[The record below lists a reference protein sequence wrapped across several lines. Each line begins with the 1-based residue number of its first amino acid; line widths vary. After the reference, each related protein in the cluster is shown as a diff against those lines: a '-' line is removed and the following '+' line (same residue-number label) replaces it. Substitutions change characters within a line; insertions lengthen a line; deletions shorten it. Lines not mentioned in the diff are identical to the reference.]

1 MSTELAKQ
9 RILQR
14 VPLHELI
21 GEKVELKMKG
31 GRYAGVCPFHE
42 DRSPSFYIFDDHY
55 YCFGCHARGDAIT
68 FVREQQGLTFIE
80 ALRFLANKYAI
91 EAPELDGPQQDK
103 KERETE
109 ARLYKICASSA
120 SYFEERLQK
129 DKPGGERALSYLEAR
144 GFSAEFIAQQ
154 RLGYSPADSQSLVQH
169 LLRQGFPI
177 KDMITA
183 SMANSSQYDHKGY
196 DFFSQRL
203 MIPIFDLYGRVI
215 AFGGRTLGDE
225 QPKYKNSRETPLFDK
240 SHVLYGLF
248 QARDSIRRERRAI
261 VCEGYMDVLQLW
273 QHGMTDAVACLG
285 TALSIH
291 HLKRLAALTPRVF
304 LIFDGDRAGRNA
316 TLRAVSLALEVPQ
329 TEFKVVVLPE
339 EHDPDSFVRKE
350 GREAFEA
357 QFETAQNLLEFAIQT
372 RIAETH
378 ELAIPDLVSKEFV
391 PWLQSVPDP
400 LKRTFLSK
408 KIADLTGIKAA
419 DLEAAVRPESVK
431 AAAQRAQP
439 TAAAPTPPPASP
451 RPPLQLLRGLSLE
464 FFGHLYW
471 AKPGELELKTVDGLL
486 KTHLELDEVWSE
498 FAAELLKA
506 LERQLTP
513 SEQNKAFWTSS
524 TVPEVLHLIDM
535 LEQHAPA
542 YETAQRQQQI
552 TKLAQEIRRR
562 MLRDTLARLKQS
574 LLQADVDEQRDILT
588 AVARITKELT
598 QKVEAASKSV

>member
-80 ALRFLANKYAI
+80 ALRFLAAKYAI
-91 EAPELDGPQQDK
+91 EAPELDGPPEDR

-129 DKPGGERALSYLEAR
+129 AGGERALAYLENR
-144 GFSAEFIAQQ
+144 GFSPEFIQQ
-154 RLGYSPADSQSLVQH
+154 HRLGYSPTDSQALVQH
-169 LLRQGFPI
+169 LLRQGFAI

-203 MIPIFDLYGRVI
+203 MIPITDLYGRVI

-248 QARDSIRRERRAI
+248 QARDSIRRERRAV

-273 QHGMTDAVACLG
+273 QHGIADAVACLG
-285 TALSIH
+285 TALTIH
-291 HLKRLAALTPRVF
+291 HLKRLAALTPRVY

-329 TEFKVVVLPE
+329 CEFKVVVLPE
-339 EHDPDSFVRKE
+339 THDPDSFVRAY
-350 GREAFEA
+350 GRDAFEG
-357 QFETAQNLLEFAIQT
+357 QFEKAQNLLEFAIQT
-372 RIAETH
+372 RLADTH
-378 ELAIPDLVSKEFV
+378 ELAIPDLVTKEFV

-400 LKRTFLSK
+400 LKRTYLSK
-408 KIADLTGIKAA
+408 KISDLTGIKQSQ
-419 DLEAAVRPESVK
+419 LEVAVRPETPRAP
-431 AAAQRAQP
+431 AAEAARKP
-439 TAAAPTPPPASP
+439 AAPAPLPPR
-451 RPPLQLLRGLSLE
+451 RPVAQLLKGLPLE

-471 AKPGELELKTVDGLL
+471 ARPEELELKSVEGLL
-486 KTHLELDEVWSE
+486 KSHLELEEIWME
-498 FAAELLKA
+498 FALELLKA
-506 LERQLTP
+506 LERKVTP
-513 SEQNKAFWTSS
+513 AEQNKAYWTSS
-524 TVPEVLHLIDM
+524 TAPEVLQLIDH
-535 LEQHAPA
+535 LERHAPA
-542 YETAQRQQQI
+542 YETSQRQQQVL
-552 TKLAQEIRRR
+552 KLAQEIRRR

-574 LLQADVDEQRDILT
+574 LMQADPSEQREILT
-588 AVARITKELT
+588 AVSRITKELA
-598 QKVEAASKSV
+598 QKVEAGAKSS